1 MISAVNKTA
10 KRIGVFGGTFDPIH
24 YGHLIVAQYVAEEL
38 SLHKVL
44 FLPAGRPP
52 HKTGRKISHP
62 KMRYHMVKRAIAGNK
77 LFSVS
82 DLELSPGRASYT
94 VISLKKIKKLYPTS
108 ELFLLIGVDQALSLS
123 TWKQPEEILKLS
135 RVMVMV
141 RPGYDSADIEDKW
154 KERVRMV
161 EVPLIEISASD
172 IRRRVASGKNIKY
185 LVPDSVEKF
194 IKTNKLYTENN

>member
-1 MISAVNKTA
+1 M
-10 KRIGVFGGTFDPIH
+10 FGGTFDPIH